1 MKIKSILT
9 TVAALVISTS
19 VYATPQYSGST
30 TGSQSAFITE
40 RGNSASTA
48 NTSGYYLWND
58 IADASSWSLRWTGKN
73 ADTADYSGST
83 IAWFGDIEFWNS
95 SLGTTTEVLFGG
107 SDSSSVQLYSD
118 GNADVIDWTARTNA
132 TGGYDGLDFTLT
144 SNVELLSFSLGSE
157 LFGSLTVAL
166 NDTAGTR
173 ILIGGTGGTFYTP
186 DVLVRNTS
194 DGKVQNFEI
203 ALVPEPSVIALFGLG
218 LVGLGFASRR
228 RQQS

>member
-1 MKIKSILT
+1 MKIKNILT

-30 TGSQSAFITE
+30 TGSQPAFKTE
-40 RGNSASTA
+40 KNSGG

-73 ADTADYSGST
+73 ADSLNYSGN
-83 IAWFGDIEFWNS
+83 IDWFGLIEFGNS
-95 SLGTTTEVLFGG
+95 NLGTTTEVSFEG
-107 SDSSSVQLYSD
+107 SDSSSEDFNVVS
-118 GNADVIDWTARTNA
+118 ADEVEWTASTND
-132 TGGYDGLDFTLT
+132 TGGYDGLNFTLT

-157 LFGSLTVAL
+157 LYQNLTIS
-166 NDTAGTR
+166 NTDTAGTR
-173 ILIGGTGGTFYTP
+173 IFIGGTGGTFYTP
-186 DVLVRNTS
+186 DVLVQDTD
-194 DGKVQNFEI
+194 DGIVQNFEI